1 MPNPEDQKKTT
12 QGRGSGMRTGGGQ
25 GGRGDGILEKK
36 ARQLADDF
44 AKDPFIEKDSAAA
57 DILKLRDTLKAMV
70 SSESGEIKDAAQQL
84 LDQTEQL
91 ITSAKKFGK
100 VSVISA
106 STQALT
112 QQVHALA
119 KQLGTIEST
128 LGGYKVKYVQAYQKS
143 LTSFEQAWT
152 VRFSGLFPAQTQ
164 MQAQKQKAIP
174 EKLKNVRSWDAY
186 MNAFLGDK
194 VEKGK
199 EKESLAKAMSGL
211 MLKQQNK
218 PFSLEEAD
226 KLAANILKSE
236 AFQKTF
242 GKNGKLVEEYL
253 KNRNI
258 SQAILLMDAQVDK
271 AAVKKLQ
278 KEQDVKYKKFN
289 EFLNLHPALK
299 LGYEVMSKKDAEGG
313 TSEVQKMIDE
323 YHKAKQDGNEM
334 TEARIM
340 TKLLKEADPILQ
352 QHAGAKRT
360 QPAGAEPAE
369 PVLTHKPEAE

>member
-1 MPNPEDQKKTT
+1 MPNPEDNNKTT

-25 GGRGDGILEKK
+25 GGRGDSVLQKK

-57 DILKLRDTLKAMV
+57 DILKLRDMLKAMV
-70 SSESGEIKDAAQQL
+70 SSESGEIKEAAQQL
-84 LDQTEQL
+84 LGQTEQL
-91 ITSAKKFGK
+91 IDSARKCGK
-100 VSVISA
+100 VSVVSA

-112 QQVHALA
+112 QQVNALA
-119 KQLGTIEST
+119 KQIGTIEST

-143 LTSFEQAWT
+143 LASFEQVWT
-152 VRFSGLFPAQTQ
+152 VRFSGIFPS
-164 MQAQKQKAIP
+164 QAQAQIQKAVP
-174 EKLKNVRSWDAY
+174 DKLKNVRNWDAY

-199 EKESLAKAMSGL
+199 EKECLAKAMSGL

-236 AFQKTF
+236 VFQKTF
-242 GKNGKLVEEYL
+242 GKNGRLVEEYL

-258 SQAILLMDAQVDK
+258 SQAIMLMDAQVDK
-271 AAVKKLQ
+271 AGVKKLQ
-278 KEQDVKYKKFN
+278 KEQDAKYKKFN

-299 LGYEVMSKKDAEGG
+299 LGYEVMSRKDADGG

-352 QHAGAKRT
+352 QHAGERRKPA
-360 QPAGAEPAE
+360 AGAEPAE